1 MRHFKAFSAGLLLL
15 GLALL
20 APAQQVVEEIV
31 AVVNDEVITMTM
43 FKAEYEGRLRTA
55 QSQFRGEELDK
66 AVEFIQANIL
76 DEMVTDML
84 LLQIARTMNLN
95 VADQMK
101 TIVANIMKENDI
113 ESEEDFK
120 RALAQQG
127 FAYDVWIKMTE
138 ERLMRDYVLRSEI
151 GRKIVIE
158 DAEIVDYHKK
168 HKNEFVVPE
177 EYTLKAVYLTVEG
190 KDPAALE
197 AKKAGI
203 DARIKEGTAF
213 ETVAETESDEP
224 MKEAKG
230 NLGTFKKAELD
241 KTLLAVVESLKKGDR
256 SGWVQTKNGWYLLL
270 LEDRK
275 DSRVLEF
282 EEARG
287 QITEKIGLEKQ
298 NAELAKFLA
307 ELKTKNY
314 IKILK
319 PKPFEDKAAGP
330 TAL

>member
-1 MRHFKAFSAGLLLL
+1 MRHLKVSTAALLFL
-15 GLALL
+15 GLAVLL
-20 APAQQVVEEIV
+20 PAQQVVEEIV
-31 AVVNDEVITMTM
+31 AVVNDEVITLSM
-43 FKAEYEGRLRTA
+43 FKAEYDTRMRTA
-55 QSQFRGEELDK
+55 EGQYRGEELEK
-66 AVEFIQANIL
+66 AVEFIKANIL

-84 LLQIARTMNLN
+84 LLQMARTLNLN

-113 ESEEDFK
+113 PSEEEFK

-127 FAYDVWIKMTE
+127 FVYEAWIKMME

-151 GRKIVIE
+151 GRKIVID
-158 DAEIVDYHKK
+158 DAEIVDYHRK
-168 HKNEFVVPE
+168 HKEEFVVPE
-177 EYTLKAVYLTVEG
+177 EYTLKAVYLTIEG

-197 AKKAGI
+197 AKRTEIEAK
-203 DARIKEGTAF
+203 IKGGTPF
-213 ETVAETESDEP
+213 ETVAETDSDEP

-230 NLGTFKKAELD
+230 DLGTFKKSELD
-241 KTLLAVVESLKKGDR
+241 KTLLAVVEPLKKGER
-256 SGWVQTKNGWYLLL
+256 SAWVQTKNGWYLLL
-270 LEDRK
+270 LQDKK

-287 QITEKIGLEKQ
+287 QITEKIGMEKQ
-298 NAELAKFLA
+298 NAELKKFLS

-319 PKPFEDKAAGP
+319 PKPFEDKI
-330 TAL
+330 

>member
-20 APAQQVVEEIV
+20 APAQQVIEEIV

-203 DARIKEGTAF
+203 DAKLKEGTAF

-241 KTLLAVVESLKKGDR
+241 KTLLAVVEPLKKGDH

-270 LEDRK
+270 LEDKK

-330 TAL
+330 TAP